1 MEEKTR
7 GIEIRFGDL
16 WHIFKRCWWLML
28 AVLLVVFLSVFIFE
42 KVTYEEEYTATGTV
56 WALGSNASSSSA
68 TSTSDV
74 NIATALINDYK
85 VLLLTDEI
93 LQKVIDAEGLLLKPE
108 QLRSMISVKN
118 EDDTR
123 VMEISVTASTPSGAK
138 AIVDRL
144 VDVFVEEI
152 NKKNDNEDGKELVK
166 EWGEE
171 APMPERPSNSVSV
184 LKIGLIAFVCAIVVY
199 AVYFVLYLMDDKIS
213 TAEDVE
219 RYLGVSVLG
228 LIPNRQ
234 DVMRRRRS
242 KGGYYA
248 YDGAHQSGG
257 SQASN
262 RGGNV

>member
-1 MEEKTR
+1 MEEKSR
-7 GIEIRFGDL
+7 GVEIRFGDL
-16 WHIFKRCWWLML
+16 WQILKRCWWLML

-42 KVTYEEEYTATGTV
+42 KATYEEEYTATGTV
-56 WALGSNASSSSA
+56 WALGSNASSAGS

-74 NIATALINDYK
+74 SIATALINDYK

-93 LQKVIDAEGLLLKPE
+93 LQKVIDAEGLLLKPA
-108 QLRSMISVKN
+108 QLRSMISIEN

-123 VMEISVTASTPSGAK
+123 VMKISVTASTPSGAK

-152 NKKNDNEDGKELVK
+152 NKKNDNVDGKELVK
-166 EWGEE
+166 EWGDE
-171 APMPERPSNSVSV
+171 APLPERPSNSVSV
-184 LKIGLIAFVCAIVVY
+184 LKIGLIAFVCAIAVY

-219 RYLGVSVLG
+219 RYLGVSTLG

-242 KGGYYA
+242 KGGYYG
-248 YDGAHQSGG
+248 YGG
-257 SQASN
+257 GTQASN
-262 RGGNV
+262 RGGKV